1 MDGHRRKEY
10 KNNRRPQVMAAAMR
24 LFTHYG
30 FDGTSHDMIAKE
42 SGVTKSAIGR
52 LFGTKEQL
60 AARCIQDFMTQFG
73 VQVQQRGA
81 SARNYEEQTV
91 VTSQIMREHRA
102 EWRFILSLMLTP
114 AHEKLAQYLWD
125 EDYTEKLVVLDRYR
139 EELGEVFFAE
149 LPFLIMSTHI
159 TYVVGGNEERYEGSR
174 KALLRQFLG
183 QKPDGEDG

>member
-10 KNNRRPQVMAAAMR
+10 KNNRRPQVMEAAMR

-52 LFGTKEQL
+52 LFGTKENL
-60 AARCIQDFMTQFG
+60 AARCIREFMEQFA
-73 VQVQQRGA
+73 VQVVQVGA
-81 SARNYEEQTV
+81 NARNYEEQTIA
-91 VTSQIMREHRA
+91 TAQLIREHRA
-102 EWRFILSLMLTP
+102 EWRFILCLELTP
-114 AHEKLAQYLWD
+114 AHEELARHLWD
-125 EDYTEKLVVLDRYR
+125 EDYQEKLVVLDRYR
-139 EELGEVFFAE
+139 EELGEAFFSE

-159 TYVVGGNEERYEGSR
+159 TYVVGGNEERYEQSR

-183 QKPDGEDG
+183 ERE